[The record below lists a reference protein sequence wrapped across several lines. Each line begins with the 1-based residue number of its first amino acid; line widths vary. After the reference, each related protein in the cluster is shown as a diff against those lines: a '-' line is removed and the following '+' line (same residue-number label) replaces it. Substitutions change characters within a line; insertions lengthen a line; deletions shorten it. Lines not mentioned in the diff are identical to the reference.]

1 MSKKYNFSN
10 NHLGVIRESD
20 GQYISFSDADPNKP
34 WLDEQ
39 LADGNLPGPTQ
50 LTPADLQE
58 QHKDAPITALT
69 RALEWFE
76 DSRVG
81 LPQLVDGAWLRP
93 VEAIDLRVPDN
104 LAVLKDRLK
113 SKLADVRYQHEV
125 GGVTING
132 ALVKTD
138 RESQATITGAYARA
152 SVNPAT
158 TVSWKADNG
167 FVVIDAAEIM
177 FFGDAVFSHV
187 QGCFD
192 RERHFNE
199 LIDAA
204 ETVDTLTGIDITEG
218 WGA

>member
-1 MSKKYNFSN
+1 MYRFKSDF
-10 NHLGVIRESD
+10 LGVIRIAD
-20 GQYISFSDADPNKP
+20 GLVVSFDDSDPNKAAF
-34 WLDEQ
+34 DEWAKDHMPAQ
-39 LADGNLPGPTQ
+39 PEFTLAE
-50 LTPADLQE
+50 LQA
-58 QHKDAPITALT
+58 QNANAAIQPLA

-76 DSRVG
+76 DARVG
-81 LPQLVDGAWLRP
+81 LPQLVDGVWLRP
-93 VEAIDLRVPDN
+93 VEQVDLRVPDN
-104 LAVLKDRLK
+104 LALLKDRLK
-113 SKLADVRYQHEV
+113 AKLADVRYQHEV

-132 ALVKTD
+132 SLVKTD
-138 RESQATITGAYARA
+138 RESQATITAAYARA

>member
-1 MSKKYNFSN
+1 MYRFKSDF
-10 NHLGVIRESD
+10 LGVIRIAD
-20 GQYISFSDADPNKP
+20 GLVVSFDDSDPNKAAF
-34 WLDEQ
+34 DEWAKDHMPAQ
-39 LADGNLPGPTQ
+39 PEFTLAE
-50 LTPADLQE
+50 LQA
-58 QHKDAPITALT
+58 QNANAAIQPLA

-76 DSRVG
+76 DARVG
-81 LPQLVDGAWLRP
+81 LPQLVDGVWLRP
-93 VEAIDLRVPDN
+93 VEQVDLRVPDN
-104 LAVLKDRLK
+104 LALLKDRLK
-113 SKLADVRYQHEV
+113 AKLADVRYQHEV

-167 FVVIDAAEIM
+167 FVVIDAEEII

-192 RERHFNE
+192 LERHFNE
-199 LIDAA
+199 LIDAV
-204 ETVDTLTGIDITEG
+204 ETFDDLNGIDITEG
-218 WGA
+218 WSA

>member
-1 MSKKYNFSN
+1 MYRFKSDF
-10 NHLGVIRESD
+10 LGVIRIAD
-20 GQYISFSDADPNKP
+20 GLVVSFDDSDPNKAAF
-34 WLDEQ
+34 DEWAKDHLPAQ
-39 LADGNLPGPTQ
+39 PEFTLAE
-50 LTPADLQE
+50 LQA
-58 QHKDAPITALT
+58 QNVNAPITALT

-76 DSRVG
+76 DSRVS
-81 LPQLVDGAWLRP
+81 LPQLVDGVWLRP
-93 VEAIDLRVPDN
+93 VEAIDLRMPDN
-104 LAVLKDRLK
+104 LALLKDRLK
-113 SKLADVRYQHEV
+113 AKLADVRYQHEV

-192 RERHFNE
+192 LERHFNE

>member
-1 MSKKYNFSN
+1 MYRFKSDF
-10 NHLGVIRESD
+10 LGVIRIAD
-20 GQYISFSDADPNKP
+20 GLVVSFDDSDPNKAAF
-34 WLDEQ
+34 DEWAKDHLPAQ
-39 LADGNLPGPTQ
+39 PEFTLAE
-50 LTPADLQE
+50 LQA
-58 QHKDAPITALT
+58 QNANAPITALT

-81 LPQLVDGAWLRP
+81 LPQLVDGVWLRP
-93 VEAIDLRVPDN
+93 VEQVDLRVPDN
-104 LAVLKDRLK
+104 LALLKDRLK
-113 SKLADVRYQHEV
+113 AKLADVRYQHEV